1 MDINKL
7 IDLVEE
13 YFNLSPIRQI
23 INIQKDIPFKEEIIK
38 TIDDINN
45 KFSILKSKLEVP
57 IKVVLMG
64 EVKAGKSTILNALV
78 GKEIS
83 LTDVVESTS
92 CIIEVYYNSNEK
104 AIIEFKDKESI
115 EGTLETIQKI
125 MIEHYRDLDFF
136 SNCEKISIG
145 LPLESLRH
153 IHIVDT
159 PGLATITEQ
168 NEKKTY
174 EYVENADVV
183 LWAFNS
189 THLGQEDVKEAM
201 EKVYYMGKIILGVLN
216 KIDCLEISKEEIL
229 EYAEN
234 DYCIEIYKFFTLS
247 AYEAL
252 KAIQDDNKELLEKC
266 GFDSLLNYILNNID
280 RNSEEIQNDIIN
292 NEIKLLINQ
301 DREFHKYYNNLLEK
315 IEQSRVKYKK
325 IVYDFK
331 SEMNE
336 KIIYRLNIG
345 VKDFLKE
352 EKEKIIKNNDLC
364 NKYLNSN
371 YINELIEKLISD
383 NKKYIDESWE
393 NYLQEYSIE
402 IKNDFNL
409 LFSNFEYKEDSKKI
423 EGINDLELIK
433 EGALKGLMT
442 SGGAGSALA
451 FYSAVLG
458 PAASYIT
465 IGQAVT
471 TLCPPLL
478 LAGATAGAIGT
489 YMSKES
495 KENQFKQFIDKEIN
509 SIQTNIIENLIP
521 NYINSFYQYNDNI
534 AEYLM
539 KVFEKSIFKDLEGKS
554 FEGLR
559 ENIIG
564 YISKSVLDEI

>member
-423 EGINDLELIK
+423 EGI
-433 EGALKGLMT
+433 
-442 SGGAGSALA
+442 SG
-451 FYSAVLG
+451 
-458 PAASYIT
+458 
-465 IGQAVT
+465 
-471 TLCPPLL
+471 
-478 LAGATAGAIGT
+478 
-489 YMSKES
+489 
-495 KENQFKQFIDKEIN
+495 
-509 SIQTNIIENLIP
+509 
-521 NYINSFYQYNDNI
+521 
-534 AEYLM
+534 
-539 KVFEKSIFKDLEGKS
+539 
-554 FEGLR
+554 
-559 ENIIG
+559 
-564 YISKSVLDEI
+564 